1 MIMILTIAPD
11 KGKHE
16 INLCLRGVPV
26 INQFVQR
33 EAEMRELERYFLEKP
48 TATPRRRVVVVHGPG
63 GIGKTQLAVEF
74 AREYRRR
81 FSSIIW
87 LDGSSE
93 ASLKQS
99 FADMIQKLPH
109 DDLTAD
115 GVESLKHP
123 VIAVEVAVC
132 ECLRWLS
139 LPSNHQWL
147 LIMDN
152 VDRAFYNMDDQ
163 QAHEVKNYFPYADQ
177 GSILIT
183 SRLASLQKYGLGLM
197 VETINAEQSRAILEN
212 NAGGAVNG
220 ELTVAYLKARIW
232 KLTHLNRC

>member
-16 INLCLRGVPV
+16 INLCLRGVSV

-33 EAEMRELERYFLEKP
+33 EAEMRELERYFLEKQ
-48 TATPRRRVVVVHGPG
+48 TVTPRRRVAVVHGPG

-99 FADMIQKLPH
+99 FADMIQKLPQ

-123 VIAVEVAVC
+123 VIDVEVAVR

-139 LPSNHQWL
+139 LSSNDQWL

-152 VDRAFYNMDDQ
+152 VGRDVYGGRDFYSLDRQ
-163 QAHEVKNYFPYADQ
+163 QAYNVEDYFPYADR

-183 SRLASLQKYGLGLM
+183 SRLASLQQHGLGLR
-197 VETINAEQSRAILEN
+197 VEKINAEQARAILEN

-220 ELTVAYLKARIW
+220 ELTVAYLKARI
-232 KLTHLNRC
+232 